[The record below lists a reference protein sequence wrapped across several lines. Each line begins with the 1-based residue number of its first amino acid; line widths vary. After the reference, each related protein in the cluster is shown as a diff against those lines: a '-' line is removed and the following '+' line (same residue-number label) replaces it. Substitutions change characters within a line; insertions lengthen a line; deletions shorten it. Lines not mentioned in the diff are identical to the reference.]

1 MTDSRHDPVGRI
13 DLRPL
18 DVDAD
23 PARED
28 AVVATALARLPR
40 RENDIM
46 PLLLLRRRLAL
57 AAAVLAA
64 VAAASLLMTQARG
77 ADSGESLLQ
86 SWAQSGH
93 VPTNAELLTVYY
105 GYQP

>member
-1 MTDSRHDPVGRI
+1 MTDSQHDPVGRL
-13 DLRPL
+13 DLRSL
-18 DVDAD
+18 DVGAD

-28 AVVATALARLPR
+28 AVIAAALARLPR
-40 RENDIM
+40 RDNDIR
-46 PLLLLRRRLAL
+46 PLIILRRRLAL
-57 AAAVLAA
+57 AAAVLVA

-77 ADSGESLLQ
+77 ADSGESLLL

-93 VPTNAELLTVYY
+93 VPTNAELLAVYH